1 MRSTPRLAILALL
14 LLLPSFAILATPES
28 TDGFDVPDELGQAT
42 APAPKQSESNTLLL
56 PYFRTVLGDPN
67 AETTLFAVRNNGG
80 SPLTVRFTYVVPD
93 SGVPPKIEEEIIP
106 AHGVRS
112 VNTRLVSALPNN
124 TGISIGYLR
133 VEALGESLP
142 AGVISG
148 DYFRV
153 TPSADAAN
161 GGAMLPIEAA
171 ACKSWSHRFFSGGD
185 FNGGSRIAFLA
196 FNRPA
201 QGPTVVG
208 NVYNE
213 AGDLIHTVPLT
224 LASEVLEV
232 SDIDLDLPASFGSID
247 WVFQGDAQG
256 VVTTTFTAS
265 ERFSVGVDAA
275 CVDGVGGGPD
285 PEPNAVVFEL
295 PGNFFTCNR
304 CENFQHNMPIPGG
317 RRDFSKVIVDFDVF
331 VAGFDTNRPSGFHCL
346 FWLNNGTQWP
356 DMMGY
361 LNWRGT
367 RNLTVFQSNG
377 PFGFP
382 PGMERVKSP
391 GVLGGETYHVHYEY
405 DTIEKVVF
413 YEIRRPNGELRV
425 ADSFALPNNVRPLST
440 SFTFIQFGTQAGE
453 VESRTERWRWSNFRA
468 QLIPAE

>member
-1 MRSTPRLAILALL
+1 MRSTPRLVILALL
-14 LLLPSFAILATPES
+14 LLTTSFTIPATAQSAEE
-28 TDGFDVPDELGQAT
+28 FELPDELTPAT
-42 APAPKQSESNTLLL
+42 TPEPKESESNTLVL
-56 PYFRTVLGDPN
+56 PYFRTVIGDPN

-80 SPLTVRFTYVVPD
+80 SPLTVRFIYFVPD

-112 VNTRLVSALPNN
+112 VNTQLVSALPNN

-133 VEALGESLP
+133 VEALGDSLP
-142 AGVISG
+142 AGTISG

-153 TPSADAAN
+153 IPSADAAN
-161 GGAMLPIEAA
+161 GGAMLPIEATT
-171 ACKSWSHRFFSGGD
+171 CKTWSHRFFSGGGFD
-185 FNGGSRIAFLA
+185 GGSRIAFLA

-208 NVYNE
+208 TVYNE
-213 AGDLIHTVPLT
+213 AGDLIDTVPLT
-224 LASEVLEV
+224 LTSEVLEV
-232 SDIDLDLPASFGSID
+232 SDADLDLPAAFGSID
-247 WVFQGDAQG
+247 WAFQGDAQG

-275 CVDGVGGGPD
+275 CIDGVGGGPD
-285 PEPNAVVFEL
+285 PEPNAVVFEQN
-295 PGNFFTCNR
+295 GNFFTCNR
-304 CENFQHNMPIPGG
+304 CQNFQLNMPIPGG
-317 RRDFSKVIVDFDVF
+317 RRDFAKVIVDFEVF

-361 LNWRGT
+361 LNSRGT
-367 RNLTVFQSNG
+367 RNTTVFQSNG
-377 PFGFP
+377 PLGAP
-382 PGMERVKSP
+382 IGMERTKSP
-391 GVLGGETYHVHYEY
+391 GVLGGETYKVHYEY

-413 YEIRRPNGELRV
+413 YEVRRLNGELRV

-440 SFTFIQFGTQAGE
+440 SFAFIQFGTQEGE

-468 QLIPAE
+468 QFIPAE